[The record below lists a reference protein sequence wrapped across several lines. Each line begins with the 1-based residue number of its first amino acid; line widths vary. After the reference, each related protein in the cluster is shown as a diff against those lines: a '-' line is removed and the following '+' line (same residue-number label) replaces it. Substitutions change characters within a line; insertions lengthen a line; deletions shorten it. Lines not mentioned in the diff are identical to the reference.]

1 MSIDNEEDLRGMEAA
16 GAAVAETLR
25 ELRAFVRPGVTTG
38 ELDALA
44 AETLARHGARSAP
57 RLVYDFPGTICIS
70 VNDEAVHGIPGR
82 RELHP
87 GDLVTLDVTA
97 ELRGYFADAAITVPV
112 PPVSPRATA
121 LVEAAEAAFWRGAD
135 AARAG
140 TPLREVGRA
149 VEREVRSRGFHVLR
163 DLCGHGIGRSI
174 HEAPSVLN
182 YYDPRDR
189 TVLSDGLVLALE
201 PIVATGT
208 ERTRLARD
216 GWTVRSADGSLAAHF
231 EHTIVVRPGAPLIL
245 TAA

>member
-1 MSIDNEEDLRGMEAA
+1 MSIDSEEDLRGMEAA
-16 GAAVAETLR
+16 GAAVADTLR
-25 ELRAFVRPGVTTG
+25 ELRALVRPGVTTG
-38 ELDALA
+38 ELDGVA

-70 VNDEAVHGIPGR
+70 VNEEAVHGVPGP
-82 RELHP
+82 RELRP

-97 ELRGYFADAAITVPV
+97 ELNGYFADAAVTVPV
-112 PPVSPRATA
+112 PPVTRRATA
-121 LVEAAEAAFWRGAD
+121 LVEAAEAAFWRGAEV
-135 AARAG
+135 ARAG

-189 TVLSDGLVLALE
+189 TILSDGLVLALE

-208 ERTRLARD
+208 DRTRLGRD
-216 GWTVRSADGSLAAHF
+216 GWTVRSADGSLSAHF
-231 EHTIVVRPGAPLIL
+231 EHTIVIRPGAPLIL

>member
-1 MSIDNEEDLRGMEAA
+1 MSIETEDDLRGMEAA

-25 ELRAFVRPGVTTG
+25 VLRPLVRPGVTTA

-44 AETLARHGARSAP
+44 AETLARRGARSAP

-70 VNDEAVHGIPGR
+70 VNDEAVHGVPGPR
-82 RELHP
+82 QLRP

-97 ELRGYFADAAITVPV
+97 ELDGYFADAAVTIPV
-112 PPVSPRATA
+112 PPVSLRATR

-135 AARAG
+135 VARAG

-149 VEREVRSRGFHVLR
+149 VEREVRGRGFRVLR

-174 HEAPSVLN
+174 HEPPSVLN

-189 TVLSDGLVLALE
+189 TILSDGLVLALE
-201 PIVATGT
+201 PIIATST
-208 ERTRLARD
+208 ERTRLSRD
-216 GWTVRSADGSLAAHF
+216 GWTIRSADGGLAAHF
-231 EHTIVVRPGAPLIL
+231 EHTLVVGPGAPLIL